1 MSNPIRFFENLRD
14 IYLRYLDS
22 PFDLRYDDLTAERRQ
37 LLDQD
42 GRIYRRPLIEPNPA
56 YRSTGQPFPQVAQ
69 AVLGATWQPAEI
81 AAASAFISQGLFPPN
96 YMLHQH
102 QRDVFEEVVVN
113 GMDAVVTT
121 GTGSGK
127 TECFL
132 LPVVASIVRESATW
146 PAPRPRQ
153 PQWDWWNPLY
163 DTIRGRGKKAKR
175 FGPPRVS
182 QRAHEN
188 RHAAIRALI
197 LYPLNALVEDQ
208 LARLREALDSAG
220 ARAWLNTNRRGNP
233 IYFGRYTGRTPV
245 SGNRTSSNTGRLRDE
260 LRNIEQNAQAV
271 AGTAAERF
279 FQRVDGAEMWSRWD
293 MQDAPP
299 DILITNYS
307 MLNIMLMRSIEATIF
322 DQTRQWLAASPDRV
336 FHLVVDELHTYRG
349 TPGTEVAYLLR
360 ALLDRLGLPPGSDK
374 LRIISS
380 SASLESG
387 TAGLQYLEQ
396 FFARDRNRFRV
407 FDEAT
412 YVVPPNPGA
421 AGALGP
427 HAAAFAQFGQ
437 AARTGGAAAIP
448 QAAAALASTVGAPS
462 PTPGATYQTSLDAT
476 LIYAQA
482 PDALRLAC
490 TAGQQIRPRPPKELA
505 SLLFQGAP
513 AQQAEDA
520 VDGLLTALSN
530 ARSSSGLAPLPMRVH
545 LMLRNLQGL
554 WVCTS
559 PACTQAPAR
568 TAPCP
573 VGMLHYVPTLTC
585 QCGSRVLELLYCEAC
600 GEVFV
605 GGYRSDTG
613 NANEWY
619 LTPDHPNL
627 EAAPDL
633 ASLDRDY
640 ERFAVFWPATGN
652 LTPTTAS
659 WTQKTAGTAPGTP
672 SVPRAWRRATLDP
685 VDGKVALGVSAG
697 ILGYL
702 YYVPPMHGPNPPPAP
717 SGREAYPAICPRCD
731 ADWRRRDVITSPIR
745 TQRTGFQKIA
755 QVLSDALLRDLSR
768 PPFSTMRKLVVFSDS
783 RQDAAKLS
791 AGMRFS
797 HYRDAARQALVDSI
811 TQQGAGPQVFSAQC
825 QGQPLAP
832 QAAAAAAAFAST
844 QPADATAIA
853 MSFNPAT
860 APLPCATYPGLTNQQ
875 AAQQILQR
883 AAAGPFRLA
892 QIASDVA
899 VRMLATGM
907 NPAGY
912 SQSVLWTNP
921 QDRKGSWRDLYQW
934 PAGAPPIPKPAAQL
948 TSQQQVHL
956 NRVQDRSQAELMD
969 IVFASGRRSME
980 SLLLALP
987 TADRI
992 ANPPPSHLVLEGADG
1007 AILLFGSRKRLSTHS
1022 CPSLNAPPGYVAGYL
1037 AAIAQ
1042 QNGVSPN
1049 AFIADVVN
1057 YLAATGCL
1065 NTTDYYLNVPSLCLL
1080 GPAPSFRECTQCR
1093 RLHLNPSGDLC
1104 TNCTSPLG
1112 PAQPTAGAQ
1121 VAPDYYSYLATQ
1133 AGSFF
1138 RLNCEELTGQTNKS
1152 DARKRQRLFQDICLP
1167 APQENP
1173 LADPV
1178 DLLSV
1183 TTTMEA
1189 GVDIGTLVAVMMA
1202 NMPPMRF
1209 NYQQRVGRAGRR
1221 GAGVSVALTLCRG
1234 RSHDDYYFQ
1243 RPLRIT
1249 SDPPPQPYVDV
1260 RRESIIKR
1268 VLAKEI
1274 LRQAFS
1280 SLNLFASGGGESVH
1294 GEFGTVAGWN
1304 QPPAQPPAGAA
1315 PGATTAQ
1322 LVAGWIQANAA
1333 EVTRVIDV
1341 LLAYCDPLLQAQR
1354 PVLINYCLQQ
1364 LVPRVTHV
1372 SMDPLFPQDALSE
1385 RLANAGVLPMFGFPT
1400 RTRYLFHDTPT
1411 RAYPWPPDDTVDRE
1425 LDIAISQFAPAAETV
1440 KDGVIHTSIGVVDY
1454 RPQGIR
1460 PVQAPNPLGPSIAVG
1475 VCAAC
1480 QAVDGTQPPAATCP
1494 VCGATP
1500 QQDPAYRTLSISQ
1513 PAGFRTWFGRS
1524 RDFDGTFEWTPRASR
1539 PKMGVSLLP
1548 LALSANFEVWADQE
1562 TVYIINDNDGR
1573 LFDFEKL
1580 AQGETWVTREA
1591 LANVGVNN
1599 PSIDA
1604 GAGIDQ
1610 RALGSVKRTDVMVL
1624 GIRDWPAGV
1633 RTSPAG
1639 DAGLGVRAALY
1650 SFGFLARRAAADR
1663 LDVHEREI
1671 KVGLRVLRDAAGD
1684 IVGQIFISDSLE
1696 NGAGYASL
1704 LGSLAEAEALLRY
1717 MVGQSSPT
1725 FYGFLVSQQHA
1736 GPGPNA
1742 CTTSCPDCLRDFSN
1756 LPYHSIL
1763 DWRLGLDLARLALDA
1778 TAPID
1783 FGVPYWQGV
1792 VAAAA
1797 GPYFAAMPGWQPMT
1811 FGGLSAGRKNNRAVI
1826 ITHPLWDCNPNRF
1839 GPQLAN
1845 AYAQAVAAGC
1855 QQVDFKSVF
1864 ELLRRPF

>member
-1 MSNPIRFFENLRD
+1 MSNPIRLFENLRD
-14 IYLRYLDS
+14 MYLRYLDS

-42 GRIYRRPLIEPNPA
+42 GRIFRRPLIEPNPA
-56 YRSTGQPFPQVAQ
+56 YRSSGQSFSQAAQ
-69 AVLGATWQPAEI
+69 ALLGATWQANEI

-96 YMLHQH
+96 YTLHQH

-113 GMDAVVTT
+113 QMDAVVTT

-146 PAPRPRQ
+146 PAPGQRPAQ
-153 PQWDWWNPLY
+153 SDWWNHF
-163 DTIRGRGKKAKR
+163 TMQGTRRRWA
-175 FGPPRVS
+175 PRIS

-188 RHAAIRALI
+188 RPLAIRALI

-220 ARAWLNTNRRGNP
+220 ARAWLNANRHGNL

-245 SGNRTSSNTGRLRDE
+245 SGNRTASNTGRLRDE
-260 LRNIEQNAQAV
+260 LRNIQQNAQAV
-271 AGTAAERF
+271 AGTASERF
-279 FQRVDGAEMWSRWD
+279 FQSMDGAEMWSRWD

-322 DQTRQWLAASPDRV
+322 DQTRQWLRGSPDRV

-360 ALLDRLGLPPGSDK
+360 ALLDRLELPPNSDQ

-387 TAGLQYLEQ
+387 ATGLQYLEQ
-396 FFARDRNRFRV
+396 FFGRDRNRFRV
-407 FDEAT
+407 IGGSA

-421 AGALGP
+421 AGALAA
-427 HAAAFAQFGQ
+427 HATTFAQFGQ
-437 AARTGGAAAIP
+437 ATRAGGAAVIP
-448 QAAAALASTVGAPS
+448 QAAGALAAAVGAP
-462 PTPGATYQTSLDAT
+462 PATPYQESLDAAV
-476 LIYAQA
+476 LYAQA

-490 TAGQQIRPRPPKELA
+490 TTSQQVIPRTPEDLA
-505 SLLFQGAP
+505 PLLFPGAS
-513 AQQAEDA
+513 AQQAADA

-530 ARSSSGLAPLPMRVH
+530 ARNAAGLAPLPMRVH

-554 WVCTS
+554 WVCTN
-559 PACTQAPAR
+559 PACSQAPAR
-568 TAPCP
+568 SAPCP
-573 VGMLHYVPTLTC
+573 CGTLHYVPALTC

-600 GEVFV
+600 GEVLV
-605 GGYRSDTG
+605 GGYRGDTG

-640 ERFAVFWPATGN
+640 ERYAVFWPASGN
-652 LTPTTAS
+652 LVPTTAS
-659 WTQKTAGTAPGTP
+659 WTQKTAGTPPGAP
-672 SVPRAWRRATLDP
+672 SVSRAWRRATLDP
-685 VDGKVALGVSAG
+685 VDGKVGLPVSAG
-697 ILGYL
+697 IPGYL
-702 YYVPPMHGPNPPPAP
+702 YYVPPMHGQNPPAAP

-731 ADWRRRDVITSPIR
+731 ADWRGRDVITSPIR
-745 TQRTGFQKIA
+745 TQRTGFPKIA
-755 QVLSDALLRDLSR
+755 QVLSDVLLRDLSR
-768 PPFSTMRKLVVFSDS
+768 PPFSTNRKLVVFSDS

-797 HYRDAARQALVDSI
+797 HYRDAARQALVDAVG
-811 TQQGAGPQVFSAQC
+811 QQGAGPQAFAAQC
-825 QGQPLAP
+825 QGQHLSP
-832 QAAAAAAAFAST
+832 QAQAAAAAFATT
-844 QPADATAIA
+844 QPADGTAIA
-853 MSFNPAT
+853 MSSNPAT
-860 APLPCATYPGLTNQQ
+860 ASLPCATYPGLTNQQ
-875 AAQQILQR
+875 AAQQVLQR
-883 AAAGPFRLA
+883 AAAGPFRLT
-892 QIASDVA
+892 QIVADVA
-899 VRMLATGM
+899 VRMLAVGM

-912 SQSVLWTNP
+912 SRNVVWTNP
-921 QDRKGSWRDLYQW
+921 QDRDGSWRDLYQW
-934 PAGAPPIPKPAAQL
+934 PAGAPPTPKPPAQL
-948 TSQQQVHL
+948 TPQQQVHL
-956 NRVQDRSQAELMD
+956 SRVQDCSQAELMD
-969 IVFASGRRSME
+969 IIFASGRRSLE

-987 TADRI
+987 TVDRI
-992 ANPPPSHLVLEGADG
+992 ANPPPSQLVLEGADG
-1007 AILLFGSRKRLSTHS
+1007 AIFLFGSRKRLSTHS
-1022 CPSLNAPPGYVAGYL
+1022 CSSISAPPGYVAGYL

-1042 QNGVSPN
+1042 RHGLNPN
-1049 AFIADVVN
+1049 AYIADVLN
-1057 YLAATGCL
+1057 YLTASGCL
-1065 NTTDYYLNVPSLCLL
+1065 NTAHYYLNVPLLCLL
-1080 GPAPSFRECTQCR
+1080 GPPPSFHGCTQCR
-1093 RLHLNPSGDLC
+1093 RTHLNASGGLC
-1104 TNCTSPLG
+1104 ANCLSPLG
-1112 PAQPTAGAQ
+1112 PPQPTAGAQ
-1121 VAPDYYSYLATQ
+1121 LTPDYYSYLATQ

-1243 RPLRIT
+1243 RPQRIT
-1249 SDPPPQPYVDV
+1249 ADPPPQPYVDV

-1280 SLNLFASGGGESVH
+1280 ALNLFAAGWGESVH
-1294 GEFGTVAGWN
+1294 GEFGNASDWN
-1304 QPPAQPPAGAA
+1304 QPPAQLPPGSP
-1315 PGATTAQ
+1315 PGTTTAR
-1322 LVAGWIQANAA
+1322 LVAGWIQSNAA
-1333 EVTRVIDV
+1333 EVARVTDV
-1341 LLAYCDPLLQAQR
+1341 LLAFCDPTLQAQR
-1354 PVLINYCLQQ
+1354 PALINYCMQQ
-1364 LVPRVTHV
+1364 LVPKV
-1372 SMDPLFPQDALSE
+1372 SQVSTDPRFPQDALSE

-1400 RTRYLFHDTPT
+1400 RTRYLFHDRPT

-1454 RPQGIR
+1454 RPQGNQPIE
-1460 PVQAPNPLGPSIAVG
+1460 APNPLGPAIGVG

-1480 QAVDGTQPPAATCP
+1480 QAVDATQPPAASCP
-1494 VCGATP
+1494 VCGATA
-1500 QQDPAYRTLSISQ
+1500 QQTPGYRTMSLSQ

-1539 PKMGVSLLP
+1539 PKMGVTPLP
-1548 LALSANFEVWADQE
+1548 LTPRANFEVWADQE
-1562 TVYIINDNDGR
+1562 TVYVINDNDGR

-1580 AQGETWVTREA
+1580 AQGETWVTRLA
-1591 LANVGVNN
+1591 LGNVGVNN
-1599 PSIDA
+1599 PSTDA
-1604 GAGIDQ
+1604 GAGIDR
-1610 RALGSVKRTDVMVL
+1610 RALGSVKTTDVMVL
-1624 GIRDWPAGV
+1624 GIAAWPAGI

-1639 DAGLGVRAALY
+1639 DDGLGVRAGLY
-1650 SFGFLARRAAADR
+1650 SFGFLARRAAADL

-1671 KVGLRVLRDAAGD
+1671 KVGLRVLRDATGD
-1684 IVGQIFISDSLE
+1684 ITGQIFISDSLD

-1704 LGSLAEAEALLRY
+1704 LGRPADAEALLHY

-1725 FYGFLVSQQHA
+1725 FFGFLVGQQHA

-1756 LPYHSIL
+1756 LQYHSIL
-1763 DWRLGLDLARLALDA
+1763 DWRLGLDLARLALDPA
-1778 TAPID
+1778 APID
-1783 FGVPYWQGV
+1783 FTVPYWQGV
-1792 VAAAA
+1792 DAAAA
-1797 GPYFAAMPGWQPMT
+1797 GPYFAAMPGWQHVT
-1811 FGGLSAGRKNNRAVI
+1811 FGGLHAGRRNNRAVI
-1826 ITHPLWDCNPNRF
+1826 ITHPLWDCDPNRF

-1855 QQVDFKSVF
+1855 QQVGFKSVF
-1864 ELLRRPF
+1864 EVLRRPF